1 MSKAVALSRLAAL
14 QMASD
19 ASSNSLEANLTQA
32 RALIEQAVNQ
42 GAQLLVLPEYFAYQG
57 CGDVS
62 VIAQQERCATGP
74 ARQFLAE
81 QALRHKIWIVGGTI
95 PVATPHDERAAACC
109 FVVNDEGREVACYQK
124 IHLFDVQVDDARG
137 SYRESEDYCHGG
149 KPVVVDTPFGK
160 LGLTVCYDLRFPEL
174 YRYLGDQGA
183 ELIVVP
189 SAFTTKT
196 GEAHWQLLLRAR
208 AVENLCYVVGANMGD
223 RFHPK
228 RPTWGGSAI
237 IDPWGNIQAELNDGS
252 GVIVAD
258 IDLNYLKKLR
268 QKMPVYEHRRFSV
281 VKPSS

>member
-1 MSKAVALSRLAAL
+1 MTSGAR
-14 QMASD
+14 
-19 ASSNSLEANLTQA
+19 NSLAANLTQA
-32 RALIEQAVNQ
+32 SELIEQAVNQ

-95 PVATPHDERAAACC
+95 PVATPHDKRAAASC

-137 SYRESEDYCHGG
+137 SYRESEDYCHGNE
-149 KPVVVDTPFGK
+149 PVVVETPFGK

-183 ELIVVP
+183 EIIVVP
-189 SAFTTKT
+189 SAFTAKT

-228 RPTWGGSAI
+228 RPTWGGSSI
-237 IDPWGNIQAELNDGS
+237 IDPWGNIQAELNDGP

-268 QKMPVYEHRRFSV
+268 QNMPVYEHRRFSV
-281 VKPSS
+281 VKPTS

>member
-1 MSKAVALSRLAAL
+1 MSKAVTLSRLAAL
-14 QMASD
+14 QMASG

-32 RALIEQAVNQ
+32 RALIEQAVDQ

-62 VIAQQERCATGP
+62 VIAQRERCTTGP

-81 QALRHKIWIVGGTI
+81 QAIRHKIWIVGGTI
-95 PVATPHDERAAACC
+95 PVATSHDERAAASC

-124 IHLFDVQVDDARG
+124 VHLFDVQVDDARG
-137 SYRESEDYCHGG
+137 SYRESEDYCHGD
-149 KPVVVDTPFGK
+149 KPVVVETPFGK

-189 SAFTTKT
+189 SAFTAKT

-237 IDPWGNIQAELNDGS
+237 IDPWGNIQGELDDGP